1 MVALFSRLVGK
12 MMMSTGIVPDAM
24 VSRCLVDAFAMD
36 DSFTE
41 GGAHPLSLLD
51 WSKFQPKQ
59 RDGRYAIAPVMLE
72 THAFT
77 DGINSIIWFGWAYC
91 TTRKEREKKREEY

>member
-1 MVALFSRLVGK
+1 

-36 DSFTE
+36 DSFVE

-59 RDGRYAIAPVMLE
+59 RDGRYAFAACYQKN
-72 THAFT
+72 TCDTT
-77 DGINSIIWFGWAYC
+77 DVIIWYRC
-91 TTRKEREKKREEY
+91 TRGPEFTFFF